1 MKTGAW
7 RELFRCLSSIPK
19 NGDTRCDLHAR
30 FIDEGKAI
38 SFDTTM
44 NGKRQIAVIPTTALN
59 F

>member
-1 MKTGAW
+1 M
-7 RELFRCLSSIPK
+7 P
-19 NGDTRCDLHAR
+19 NNNDTRCDLHAR
-30 FIDEGKAI
+30 FIDGGKYI